1 MTWSSPESMGEPDE
15 VGFGSAR
22 PPGRRWPRGPDWARW
37 PLIFAGA
44 VVIAVAAV
52 LALGRHP
59 ARSDPARSAVTV
71 TQASHRLLGVRAGWG
86 LLGYGPGRT
95 VRVQFA
101 RGRVTRTVLPG
112 LDSNGPVSF
121 VAGGRPPANRAGGVV
136 ARGSG

>member
-71 TQASHRLLGVRAGWG
+71 TQASHRLLGVRARRWE
-86 LLGYGPGRT
+86 LLGYGSAPYGTESSSPGAASPGPSCPDWTATGRS
-95 VRVQFA
+95 RSWRAPA
-101 RGRVTRTVLPG
+101 R
-112 LDSNGPVSF
+112 
-121 VAGGRPPANRAGGVV
+121 
-136 ARGSG
+136 